1 MRQEL
6 NKDLTHKLEAQTQR
20 LELMTAQ
27 RMANEGSVAQPSDAS
42 QLISEPAVY
51 ADEGDEV

>member
-1 MRQEL
+1 M

-27 RMANEGSVAQPSDAS
+27 RMANESAIAKPSDAS
-42 QLISEPAVY
+42 HLISESTVY